1 MTSNLT
7 LNFTL
12 WIPWNVL
19 YPKTSKVQIGFW
31 KKATIDAIFC
41 FWPLRA
47 QNYCHPDAE
56 KIIAMIPSNLFNCAI
71 CISEQWMLYVWWMF
85 LSHRKFITYLVFT
98 SPQLN
103 LFSLTAITRD
113 LLIVAVEL
121 VAQHIQD
128 IIYKRKIASKNGSPF
143 TRSRSNSCG
152 EISR

>member
-1 MTSNLT
+1 MTSNFT

-19 YPKTSKVQIGFW
+19 YLKTSKVQTGFW
-31 KKATIDAIFC
+31 TKATIDANFC

-47 QNYCHPDAE
+47 QNYCHPDAV
-56 KIIAMIPSNLFNCAI
+56 IPSKLFNCAI
-71 CISEQWMLYVWWMF
+71 CMYFRAMDAVRSMDVF
-85 LSHRKFITYLVFT
+85 SHRKFVTYLVFT

-103 LFSLTAITRD
+103 LFSLTTITRD
-113 LLIVAVEL
+113 LFIVAVEL

-143 TRSRSNSCG
+143 TRSKSNACG

>member
-1 MTSNLT
+1 MFFILKLPMFTKDSEKKQQLMQT
-7 LNFTL
+7 FASDRCGLKVIATQTL
-12 WIPWNVL
+12 WSLLTCLIVL
-19 YPKTSKVQIGFW
+19 YV
-31 KKATIDAIFC
+31 
-41 FWPLRA
+41 
-47 QNYCHPDAE
+47 
-56 KIIAMIPSNLFNCAI
+56 

-103 LFSLTAITRD
+103 LFSLTTITRD
-113 LLIVAVEL
+113 LFIVAVEL